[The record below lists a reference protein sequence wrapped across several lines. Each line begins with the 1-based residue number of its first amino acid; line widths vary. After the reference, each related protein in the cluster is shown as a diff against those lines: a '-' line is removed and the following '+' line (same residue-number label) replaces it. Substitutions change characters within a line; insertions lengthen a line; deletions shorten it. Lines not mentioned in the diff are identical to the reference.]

1 MRLFAALKYRP
12 FALLWLGRTVSSLG
26 DGIFLVALA
35 WFVLTTTGSASAN
48 GVILICETVPMLL
61 LALVGGAM
69 VDRVPRRS
77 LLLTSDVVRGLVV
90 AAIALLAW
98 RHLLAFWQL
107 ALLSVIFGVVKAFF
121 FPAYTSV
128 IPQVTPPEALLSA
141 NSLASLSTQATGVI
155 GPALGGALVAL
166 GGTSLAFSLDALSFL
181 ISAVCIFAMPAVE
194 SVAKDGAATAGG
206 GMLGD
211 IREGVAAVL
220 RSPWLWITIA
230 IAGVSNITLSGPLE
244 AALPLLARK
253 GLHAGVG
260 VYALLNALLAVGSV
274 VAAVAL
280 GRMVKIRRRGVL
292 MYGAWMLAGVALLC
306 MGLPITVAGVGT
318 AIFICGASLAVLNLV
333 WANTLQEM
341 VPADLLGRVSS
352 VDGLGSY
359 ALLPVGYGLSGFA
372 ADHIGAPTV
381 FVLGGAAS
389 VVLIGLG
396 LLHPAVRAFD

>member
-1 MRLFAALKYRP
+1 MRLFAALRYRP

-61 LALVGGAM
+61 LTLIGGAM
-69 VDRVPRRS
+69 VDRVPRRG
-77 LLLTSDVVRGLVV
+77 LLLTSDIVRGVVV

-141 NSLASLSTQATGVI
+141 NSLASLSAQATGII

-166 GGTSLAFSLDALSFL
+166 GGTSLAFSFDALSFL
-181 ISAVCIFAMPAVE
+181 ISAACIFAMPSVE
-194 SVAKDGAATAGG
+194 PVAKDGVPTPGG

-220 RSPWLWITIA
+220 RSPWLWIAIA
-230 IAGVSNITLSGPLE
+230 IAGVSNLTLSGPLE

-260 VYALLNALLAVGSV
+260 VYALLNALLAIGSV
-274 VAAVAL
+274 LAAVAL
-280 GRMVKIRRRGVL
+280 GRLVKIRRRGVL

-333 WANTLQEM
+333 WANTLQEI
-341 VPADLLGRVSS
+341 VPANLLGRVSS

-381 FVLGGAAS
+381 FVFGGAAS

>member
-1 MRLFAALKYRP
+1 LFAALRYRP
-12 FALLWLGRTVSSLG
+12 FALLWLGRTISSLG
-26 DGIFLVALA
+26 DGVFLVALA

-61 LALVGGAM
+61 LALIGGAM
-69 VDRVPRRS
+69 VDRASRRR
-77 LLLTSDVVRGLVV
+77 LLLTSDIVRALVV
-90 AAIALLAW
+90 AVIALLAW

-107 ALLSVIFGVVKAFF
+107 ALLSVVFGVVKAFF
-121 FPAYTSV
+121 FPAYVSV
-128 IPQVTPPEALLSA
+128 IPQVTPSEALLSA
-141 NSLASLSTQATGVI
+141 NSLASLSAQTTGII

-181 ISAVCIFAMPAVE
+181 VSAACVFAMPPVE
-194 SVAKDGAATAGG
+194 PVATDLTAKRGS

-211 IREGVAAVL
+211 IRAGLVTVL
-220 RSPWLWITIA
+220 RSPWLWTTIA

-274 VAAVAL
+274 IAAVAL
-280 GRMVKIRRRGVL
+280 GRMVKIRRRGVV
-292 MYGAWMLAGVALLC
+292 MYGAWMLAGAALLC
-306 MGLPITVAGVGT
+306 MGLPITVVGVGT
-318 AIFICGASLAVLNLV
+318 AILICGAGLGVLNLV

-341 VPADLLGRVSS
+341 VPGEMLGRVSS

-359 ALLPVGYGLSGFA
+359 ALLPLGYGLAGFA

-381 FVLGGAAS
+381 FILGGAAS
-389 VVLIGLG
+389 VILIGLG
-396 LLHPAVRAFD
+396 LLHHDVRGLD

>member
-141 NSLASLSTQATGVI
+141 NSLASLSAQATGVI

>member
-35 WFVLTTTGSASAN
+35 WFVLTTIGSASAN

-141 NSLASLSTQATGVI
+141 NSLASLSAQATGVI

-181 ISAVCIFAMPAVE
+181 ISAVCIFAMPTVE
-194 SVAKDGAATAGG
+194 SVAKDGMATAGG

-274 VAAVAL
+274 LAAVAL

>member
-1 MRLFAALKYRP
+1 LFAALRYRP
-12 FALLWLGRTVSSLG
+12 FALLWLGRTISSLG
-26 DGIFLVALA
+26 DGVFLVALA

-61 LALVGGAM
+61 LALIGGAM
-69 VDRVPRRS
+69 VDRASRRR
-77 LLLTSDVVRGLVV
+77 LLLTSDIVRALVV
-90 AAIALLAW
+90 AVIALLAW
-98 RHLLAFWQL
+98 RSLLAFWQL
-107 ALLSVIFGVVKAFF
+107 ALLSVVFGVVKAFF
-121 FPAYTSV
+121 FPAYVSV
-128 IPQVTPPEALLSA
+128 IPQVTPSEALLSA
-141 NSLASLSTQATGVI
+141 NSLASLSAQTTGII

-181 ISAVCIFAMPAVE
+181 VSAACVFAMPPVE
-194 SVAKDGAATAGG
+194 PVATDLTAKRGS

-211 IREGVAAVL
+211 IRAGLVTVL

-274 VAAVAL
+274 IAAVAL
-280 GRMVKIRRRGVL
+280 GRMVKIRRRGVV
-292 MYGAWMLAGVALLC
+292 MYGAWMLAGAALLC
-306 MGLPITVAGVGT
+306 MGLPITVVGVGT
-318 AIFICGASLAVLNLV
+318 AILICGAGLGVLNLV

-341 VPADLLGRVSS
+341 VPGELLGRVSS

-359 ALLPVGYGLSGFA
+359 ALLPLGYGLAGFA
-372 ADHIGAPTV
+372 ADHIGASTV
-381 FVLGGAAS
+381 FLVGGAAS
-389 VVLIGLG
+389 VIFIGLG
-396 LLHPAVRAFD
+396 LLHPATRGLD

>member
-12 FALLWLGRTVSSLG
+12 FALLWLGRTISSLG
-26 DGIFLVALA
+26 DGVFLVALA

-61 LALVGGAM
+61 LALIGGAM
-69 VDRVPRRS
+69 VDRASRRR
-77 LLLTSDVVRGLVV
+77 LLLTSDIVRALVV
-90 AAIALLAW
+90 AVIALLAW

-107 ALLSVIFGVVKAFF
+107 ALLSVVFGVVKAFF
-121 FPAYTSV
+121 FPAYVSV
-128 IPQVTPPEALLSA
+128 IPQVTPSEALLSA
-141 NSLASLSTQATGVI
+141 NSLASLSAQTTGII

-181 ISAVCIFAMPAVE
+181 ISAACLFAMPPVE
-194 SVAKDGAATAGG
+194 PVATDLTAKRGS
-206 GMLGD
+206 GMLSD
-211 IREGVAAVL
+211 IREGVATVL

-274 VAAVAL
+274 IAAVAL
-280 GRMVKIRRRGVL
+280 GRMVKIRRRGVV
-292 MYGAWMLAGVALLC
+292 MYGAWMLAGAALLC
-306 MGLPITVAGVGT
+306 MGLPITVVGVGT
-318 AIFICGASLAVLNLV
+318 AILICGAGLGVLNLV

-341 VPADLLGRVSS
+341 VPGEMLGRVSS

-359 ALLPVGYGLSGFA
+359 ALLPLGYGLAGFA

-381 FVLGGAAS
+381 FILGGAAS
-389 VVLIGLG
+389 VILIGLG
-396 LLHPAVRAFD
+396 LLHHDVRGLD